1 MTARD
6 ADLVVSEA
14 QSALDSFLV
23 DNAELEALNARLARF
38 NLFDVLRVTHVEI
51 RHSNVLAW
59 LLSPD
64 QSHGLGSLFLRRF
77 LSRLLMDHSVEGVK
91 LSASQVELMPF
102 GDIEVYRERQNVD
115 VMVQS
120 RSGRWCLIIETKIRS
135 KESRGQLSRYRRAIA
150 EEMPDAQI
158 IPVYLTLDGDEP
170 SDDGRLA
177 GFVPLGFST
186 VLELAERVIEQN
198 ITRIPS
204 DAQVFLRQYVDT
216 LRRLTMQ
223 DTELIELCKAIYRRH
238 RDAIDLIVQYGVASE
253 VMDVAESVLTDLA
266 KPEFMHHMGRSL
278 WFIPGEAAK
287 LLPRIELSHWG
298 FLPRPTP
305 ICCWLGT
312 GPNFGKLWLRMEV
325 GPIADAALR
334 IVLLKRLADAGFKYW
349 KGGLEEGAKF
359 TRILTVSQTLRKDDE
374 GEPDQSAEYLQKVIE
389 SLWEKFWQEGQA
401 IIPVLKTF
409 EWGGKAK
416 RAR

>member
-1 MTARD
+1 M
-6 ADLVVSEA
+6 
-14 QSALDSFLV
+14 
-23 DNAELEALNARLARF
+23 
-38 NLFDVLRVTHVEI
+38 
-51 RHSNVLAW
+51 
-59 LLSPD
+59 
-64 QSHGLGSLFLRRF
+64 
-77 LSRLLMDHSVEGVK
+77 
-91 LSASQVELMPF
+91 SASQVELMPF

-204 DAQVFLRQYVDT
+204 DAQVFLRQYMDT

-223 DTELIELCKAIYRRH
+223 DTKLIELCKTIYRRH
-238 RDAIDLIVQYGVASE
+238 RDAIDLIVEYGASSR
-253 VMDVAESVLTDLA
+253 VIDVAESVLADRA
-266 KPEFMHHMGRSL
+266 KPEFMHHMGRRL
-278 WFIPGEAAK
+278 WFIPEEMGR
-287 LLPRIELSHWG
+287 LLPNVDLLQWG

-305 ICCWLGT
+305 ICCWLET
-312 GPNFGKLWLRMEV
+312 ASDFSKLWIRMEV
-325 GPIADAALR
+325 GPITDSALR

-349 KGGLEEGAKF
+349 KGGLQEGAKF
-359 TRILTVSQTLRKDDE
+359 TRILTVSQTLRKDGD
-374 GEPDQSAEYLQKVIE
+374 GEPDQSEEYLQKVIE
-389 SLWEKFWQEGQA
+389 SLWEKFWREGKA
-401 IIPVLKTF
+401 IIPVLKQVA
-409 EWGGKAK
+409 WVSGRVG
-416 RAR
+416 